1 MYGFV
6 TNAISTLG
14 PDHAKPVT
22 GELIDPRLADV
33 EAIARWMDYAF
44 ALPGGFRFGLAGFI
58 GLIPGIG
65 DVMDALISLF
75 IVNRALQLGIPRV
88 GVARMVLNVGIEGL
102 LGAAPFVGD
111 LFDVVFKANRR
122 NYVLLNR
129 YLAQPRRQHGIGLAA
144 LAAHPACANYCRGAA
159 DLALEFVDSSFCVTP
174 SETHHHSI
182 GLGSCRTFHA
192 LIENAPLGNG

>member
-1 MYGFV
+1 M
-6 TNAISTLG
+6 TNAISTFS
-14 PDHAKPVT
+14 PDDAKPVP

-44 ALPGGFRFGLAGFI
+44 VLPGGFRFGLAGII

-65 DVMDALISLF
+65 DVMDALISLY
-75 IVNRALQLGIPRV
+75 IVNRALQMGIPRV

-102 LGAAPFVGD
+102 LGAMPVIGD

-129 YLAQPRRQHGIGLAA
+129 YLAQPRRQHGMDWLFLLVTLLVVIAAVALPIWLLSLVIRRLA
-144 LAAHPACANYCRGAA
+144 
-159 DLALEFVDSSFCVTP
+159 
-174 SETHHHSI
+174 
-182 GLGSCRTFHA
+182 
-192 LIENAPLGNG
+192 

>member
-1 MYGFV
+1 MTKTV
-6 TNAISTLG
+6 STFGL
-14 PDHAKPVT
+14 DDTKPVT

-44 ALPGGFRFGLAGFI
+44 VLPGGFRFGLAGFI

-65 DVMDALISLF
+65 DVMDALISLY

-88 GVARMVLNVGIEGL
+88 GIARMVLNVGIEGL

-122 NYVLLNR
+122 NYILLNR
-129 YLAQPRRQHGIGLAA
+129 YLAQPRRQHGLDWLFLLATVLVVIAGVA
-144 LAAHPACANYCRGAA
+144 LPIWLLSLLIRR
-159 DLALEFVDSSFCVTP
+159 LA
-174 SETHHHSI
+174 
-182 GLGSCRTFHA
+182 
-192 LIENAPLGNG
+192 

>member
-1 MYGFV
+1 LYGFV
-6 TNAISTLG
+6 TNAILTFG
-14 PDHAKPVT
+14 PDDAKPVT
-22 GELIDPRLADV
+22 GEIIDPRLADV

-44 ALPGGFRFGLAGFI
+44 VLPGGFRFGLAGFI

-65 DVMDALISLF
+65 DVIDALISLY

-88 GVARMVLNVGIEGL
+88 GVARMMLNVGIEGL

-129 YLAQPRRQHGIGLAA
+129 YLAQPRRQHGMDWLFLLTTLLVVIAAVGLPIWLLSLLIRR
-144 LAAHPACANYCRGAA
+144 LA
-159 DLALEFVDSSFCVTP
+159 
-174 SETHHHSI
+174 
-182 GLGSCRTFHA
+182 
-192 LIENAPLGNG
+192 

>member
-1 MYGFV
+1 MQEDFAVFV
-6 TNAISTLG
+6 TNALSTFG
-14 PDHAKPVT
+14 SDASKSVT
-22 GELIDPRLADV
+22 GELIDPSLADV

-44 ALPGGFRFGLAGFI
+44 VLPGGFRFGLAGFI

-65 DVMDALISLF
+65 DVMDALISLY

-122 NYVLLNR
+122 NYILLNR
-129 YLAQPRRQHGIGLAA
+129 YLAQPRRQQGMDWLFLLVTLLVVVAGVA
-144 LAAHPACANYCRGAA
+144 LPIW
-159 DLALEFVDSSFCVTP
+159 LLS
-174 SETHHHSI
+174 
-182 GLGSCRTFHA
+182 L
-192 LIENAPLGNG
+192 LIRRLV